1 MTNEYTIKI
10 RSQQPPQVF
19 IGGSLAG
26 GKVVSISD
34 DMPDSVSLAWLAER
48 FPSYSK
54 ETIRKQ
60 LEPIKKGSAGKA
72 IYDRVAAYQLLS
84 NAQKGLVDHEKTSD
98 LRQIYAKI
106 PQALYFW

>member
-60 LEPIKKGSAGKA
+60 LEPIKQGSAGKA

-84 NAQKGLVDHEKTSD
+84 NAPKRAGRPRKNQ
-98 LRQIYAKI
+98 
-106 PQALYFW
+106 